1 MASQEFNAEL
11 IVQQGV
17 LVDAISTAAAD
28 TPADSAAALVHADAI
43 RTARGRIAALETI
56 KVASG

>member
-11 IVQQGV
+11 LVQRGV
-17 LVDAISTAAAD
+17 LVNALTTAAAD

-43 RTARGRIAALETI
+43 RIARDRIAALEQI
-56 KVASG
+56 KMVSG